1 MTGIQINGDDY
12 ENSIICKI
20 NEKLDDGKALI
31 LAGSCKDVKTL
42 NIARN
47 IIVRSTPLNEQMAG
61 WSDEEKNKIALA
73 VYSNSNFRF
82 VLN

>member
-1 MTGIQINGDDY
+1 M
-12 ENSIICKI
+12 KI
-20 NEKLDDGKALI
+20 VSFVKLDRFNEKLDDGKALI
-31 LAGSCKDVKTL
+31 LAGSCKDVKL
-42 NIARN
+42 
-47 IIVRSTPLNEQMAG
+47 RSTPLNEQMAG

>member
-1 MTGIQINGDDY
+1 M
-12 ENSIICKI
+12 KI
-20 NEKLDDGKALI
+20 VSFVKLDRFNEKLDDGKALI
-31 LAGSCKDVKTL
+31 LAGSCKDVKPL

-47 IIVRSTPLNEQMAG
+47 IIVRATPLNEQMAG

>member
-1 MTGIQINGDDY
+1 MEMIM
-12 ENSIICKI
+12 KI
-20 NEKLDDGKALI
+20 VSFVKLDRFNEKLDDVKALI

>member
-1 MTGIQINGDDY
+1 MEMIM
-12 ENSIICKI
+12 KI
-20 NEKLDDGKALI
+20 VSFVKLDRFNEKLNDGSLI
-31 LAGSCKDVKTL
+31 LAGSCKDVKPL

>member
-1 MTGIQINGDDY
+1 MAYADREEVVAQ
-12 ENSIICKI
+12 
-20 NEKLDDGKALI
+20 LDDGKALF
-31 LAGSCKDVKTL
+31 LAGSCKDVKPL